1 MSNKNKN
8 YISHIRVVYFDPRD
22 TNLATIMVLF
32 VPKYQRV
39 KQQYATSF

>member
-8 YISHIRVVYFDPRD
+8 YISHIGVVIL
-22 TNLATIMVLF
+22 TIENVTIMVIF

-39 KQQYATSF
+39 KQQYASSF